1 MIREGKVQDIP
12 QIIDVIQ
19 DSIRSCVDDHH
30 RHENIIQPWL
40 ERYTD
45 AQMISEMLYN
55 DCWVYLIHDK
65 VVGFI
70 MVTDKGEI
78 KMHFVSTN
86 SQKMGIGSALYEH
99 MLAQISTR
107 DIHKIEVKSTLSS
120 LDFYSH
126 LGFQN
131 HGPSALEKSQNM
143 YKYLF

>member
-12 QIIDVIQ
+12 QIIDVVQ
-19 DSIRSCVDDHH
+19 DSIRSCVEDHH

-40 ERYTD
+40 EQYTD
-45 AQMISEMLYN
+45 AQLIADMLYN

-78 KMHFVSTN
+78 KMHFVATN
-86 SQKMGIGSALYEH
+86 SQKMGVGSALYQH
-99 MLAQISTR
+99 MLDKISKKN
-107 DIHKIEVKSTLSS
+107 INKIEIKSTLSS
-120 LDFYSH
+120 LPYYEH
-126 LGFQN
+126 LGFQI
-131 HGPSALEKSQNM
+131 HGPSSLDLGQNL

>member
-19 DSIRSCVDDHH
+19 DSIRSCVEDHH

-45 AQMISEMLYN
+45 AQLISEMLYN

-70 MVTDKGEI
+70 MVTDQGEI
-78 KMHFVSTN
+78 KMHFVATHA
-86 SQKMGIGSALYEH
+86 QKMGIGSALYDY
-99 MLAQISTR
+99 MLQQMSNKNV
-107 DIHKIEVKSTLSS
+107 HKIEVKSTLSS
-120 LDFYSH
+120 LDYYLH

-131 HGPSALEKSQNM
+131 YGPSGLEESQKL